1 MSKKIV
7 VFRFDGAEDT
17 EGRYDEFKIEEV
29 PNMSVLDALNFIRTN
44 LDSSLSF
51 YGHSRCEHGICA
63 RCTVSVNGKNSVACR
78 TILPSEDEVVIE
90 PINKD
95 KVLKDLVTGK

>member
-7 VFRFDGAEDT
+7 VYRFDGAVDKK
-17 EGRYDEFKIEEV
+17 GRYEEFNIEEV

-63 RCTVSVNGKNSVACR
+63 RCAVSVNGKSAVAC
-78 TILPSEDEVVIE
+78 TTLLPEEDEVVIE
-90 PINKD
+90 PTSKER
-95 KVLKDLVTGK
+95 VLKDLVTGK

>member
-1 MSKKIV
+1 MLKKIV

-17 EGRYDEFKIEEV
+17 EGRYEEFNIEEV

-63 RCTVSVNGKNSVACR
+63 RCAVSVNGKNSVACR
-78 TILPSEDEVVIE
+78 TLLPEEDEILIE
-90 PINKD
+90 PINRER
-95 KVLKDLVTGK
+95 VLKDLVTRK